1 MGSNRVLGPF
11 WRANSILLG
20 GLLHPNVSPTR
31 LMMPLLDIILEHE
44 TPQPRGRK
52 HTQDTALYT

>member
-1 MGSNRVLGPF
+1 MGSFGTFL
-11 WRANSILLG
+11 ASSILLG